1 MATAQTFKVNTIS
14 DAIWRGCLLV
24 TKNAI
29 NSNIL
34 DPWPAV
40 YIVYIKGLPTI
51 HILNKRFHVYYNH
64 RRLIT
69 YKLH

>member
-1 MATAQTFKVNTIS
+1 MATAQTFH
-14 DAIWRGCLLV
+14 AIWRGCLLV

-40 YIVYIKGLPTI
+40 Y
-51 HILNKRFHVYYNH
+51 
-64 RRLIT
+64 
-69 YKLH
+69 KLADM

>member
-29 NSNIL
+29 NGNIL
-34 DPWPAV
+34 DPWQAV
-40 YIVYIKGLPTI
+40 YIVYIKG
-51 HILNKRFHVYYNH
+51 
-64 RRLIT
+64 
-69 YKLH
+69 

>member
-40 YIVYIKGLPTI
+40 YIVYIKG
-51 HILNKRFHVYYNH
+51 
-64 RRLIT
+64 
-69 YKLH
+69 